1 VVVCGAH
8 HHRVA
13 RHADGG
19 CQLGRVFRRGRVDGS
34 GDGEDVAQHEEG
46 AHTGTDQGI
55 AQSGLDGAAAQVC
68 AQQHACQRNGERVD
82 EEADGAEGKGRG
94 GEVVIGEEVFVVE
107 QRAGEQRVEQRGE
120 GERGCATGEREER
133 GAGVDERME
142 EAHLE
147 EQSPIAARS
156 ESRQTSRLLFRRAV
170 RALAGRHRLAAIRH
184 GLAGR
189 VGCCATGC
197 CAPTRFAPWD
207 EKTRQRGSASCNPQS
222 HRSYARFFFRKPTT
236 RSQARSAASGL
247 NGGTP
252 IAAVRSCQDLYGSGV
267 SFMKA

>member
-1 VVVCGAH
+1 MVVCGAH

-120 GERGCATGEREER
+120 GERGCATGEAPAWMRGWRKRLSKSKAPSLPGARAAKPAAFSFGAPSARSQAAIGWLQSVMAWR
-133 GAGVDERME
+133 GASD
-142 EAHLE
+142 
-147 EQSPIAARS
+147 AAP
-156 ESRQTSRLLFRRAV
+156 Q
-170 RALAGRHRLAAIRH
+170 GAA
-184 GLAGR
+184 
-189 VGCCATGC
+189 
-197 CAPTRFAPWD
+197 
-207 EKTRQRGSASCNPQS
+207 RQRGLHLGTRRHVSGAVQAATLS
-222 HRSYARFFFRKPTT
+222 HTALTPVFS
-236 RSQARSAASGL
+236 SGSPPRVPRR
-247 NGGTP
+247 GQQP
-252 IAAVRSCQDLYGSGV
+252 PD
-267 SFMKA
+267 